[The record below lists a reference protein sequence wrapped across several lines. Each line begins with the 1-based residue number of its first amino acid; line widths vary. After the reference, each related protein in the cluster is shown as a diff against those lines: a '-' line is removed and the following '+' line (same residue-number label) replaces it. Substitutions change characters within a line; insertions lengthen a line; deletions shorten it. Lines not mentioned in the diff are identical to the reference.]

1 MKALYRSEVAEQIGA
16 DACSSGCAG
25 RSPPAPPAGA
35 SSSAPHGSRSP
46 PCSSP
51 TCSPRR
57 ATGSRWP
64 TGSRAATR
72 SSTTG
77 SSPYAARPLAEAK
90 LDGLR
95 EKAALRELAGR
106 VLPAT
111 IAGRGKQPYRAPE
124 VELFFAEDA
133 PAWVDEA
140 LSPAALGEVG
150 IWDPQRVEG
159 LARRCRAGRATGMRE
174 GMALIGVLDPA
185 LASGV
190 HWRPARRLR
199 SRNDR
204 AAGENRPHQSA
215 RPTTSEGGLMTAGD
229 DGVRKEMRTFIEDN
243 FLYMHPGTE
252 PADGDDLLK
261 LGIIDSLGFVELVEE
276 VQSRYG
282 SLPTTSRSPRRTS
295 A

>member
-1 MKALYRSEVAEQIGA
+1 MALPARDRHRRRAARLPPTRVAATAGVKALYRSEVAEQIGA

-64 TGSRAATR
+64 TVRGPLPVPR
-72 SSTTG
+72 
-77 SSPYAARPLAEAK
+77 RPGLLLRRPALAEAK

-140 LSPAALGEVG
+140 LSPAALGEG
-150 IWDPQRVEG
+150 RIWDPQRVEG
-159 LARRCRAGRATGMRE
+159 LAATLPRRPRHR
-174 GMALIGVLDPA
+174 D
-185 LASGV
+185 
-190 HWRPARRLR
+190 ARGDGP
-199 SRNDR
+199 DR
-204 AAGENRPHQSA
+204 GA
-215 RPTTSEGGLMTAGD
+215 RPSS
-229 DGVRKEMRTFIEDN
+229 
-243 FLYMHPGTE
+243 
-252 PADGDDLLK
+252 
-261 LGIIDSLGFVELVEE
+261 GIGRSLA
-276 VQSRYG
+276 
-282 SLPTTSRSPRRTS
+282 SRSPTTVPKTIEPRVRIDRTNRPVRPLAKEVS
-295 A
+295 